1 MGALSCVTSGEW
13 LSLSG
18 PQPKGSGMMRGE
30 LWCGGEV
37 QAPPANTH
45 LVLFLGN
52 LQGAGCLLRVL
63 AESPGVGVW
72 TSGCGEKP
80 PENLGGPWRL
90 GTRGAENT
98 DCGPVAP
105 AASRGMD
112 IQYSHDHCLTLNF
125 HTGGPG

>member
-90 GTRGAENT
+90 GLACRG
-98 DCGPVAP
+98 CGWHGGRPFLRRFPGVP
-105 AASRGMD
+105 RGKRE
-112 IQYSHDHCLTLNF
+112 LTPMGIWLR
-125 HTGGPG
+125 